1 MPKVK
6 CVCKYC
12 GKKFDRY
19 PSLVGPYCSIG
30 CCNADKANCWT
41 IAEVQ
46 ELGERYPDG
55 NIARIAQDLGRT
67 EFAVRTKA
75 QKLGIYRSGFKFQ
88 SMPSGEVRHIKYVIN
103 EQFFDTWTPE
113 MAYVLG
119 FIVADG
125 CITKNGLLKFSSTDP
140 ELLYKIRD
148 VMESEHPIREHWDKL
163 SKKPIYDF
171 MICRKYFVGSLARHG
186 IHPRKT
192 KSIHWPDSP
201 SAMFPHIARGY
212 FDGDGYV
219 NCAINRAYSDRLT
232 VFFTSASPFLL
243 PEFHAALSRAGV
255 QGGSLRE
262 SSRYPGNFRLQLS
275 THAGL
280 SLYHLMYSQVDD
292 LYLDRKRRPF
302 ERYLENAEL
311 RYKGGHPITRST
323 IHQ

>member
-6 CVCKYC
+6 CVCKHC
-12 GKKFDRY
+12 GKTFNRY

-30 CCNADKANCWT
+30 CCNADKAHCWT
-41 IAEVQ
+41 VTEVQ
-46 ELGERYPDG
+46 ELRTRYHSDELS
-55 NIARIAQDLGRT
+55 NLAQDLGRT
-67 EFAVRTKA
+67 EAAVCAKA
-75 QKLGIYRSGFKFQ
+75 QKLGIYRLGIKRQ
-88 SMPSGEVRHIKYVIN
+88 RMPSGKLVYIKYAVN
-103 EQFFDTWTPE
+103 ERVFDTWTAE

-125 CITKNGLLKFSSTDP
+125 CITKKGLLKFTSTDP
-140 ELLYKIRD
+140 ELLYKIRN
-148 VMESEHPIREHWDKL
+148 VMESQHPIHEYWAKL
-163 SKKPIYDF
+163 STQPIYDLL
-171 MICRKYFVGSLARHG
+171 IRRKYFVSSLARHG

-192 KSIHWPDSP
+192 KSVHWPDSP
-201 SAMFPHIARGY
+201 GSMFPHIVRGY

-219 NCAINRAYSDRLT
+219 NCAINRAYSDRLL
-232 VFFTSASPFLL
+232 VSFTSASPFLL